1 MMKQFQSSWRRS
13 QLAQAGHL
21 ACAAFTLLFSVLA
34 MLFVEGQWYLPEHGV
49 MQQALMLSGV

>member
-1 MMKQFQSSWRRS
+1 
-13 QLAQAGHL
+13 L